1 MTGTGE
7 EFFSGSYQ
15 EARSKFIGA
24 AEAAGLAVES
34 KVHPMRGAQGEELAM
49 DIARDGHPDASNVL
63 VVTSGC
69 HGVEGFCGS
78 GVQVA
83 MLRDASWRARTRE
96 QGVAVVYVHA
106 LNPYGFSH
114 IGRTTH
120 ENVDI
125 NRNFHDF
132 TRPLPDNADYR
143 ELHALLVPDQ
153 WPPSAENEAAIARYV
168 AAHGPA
174 ALQAAVTGGQHE
186 FTDGLFFGGR
196 APSWSNLALRDVLR
210 AHGRPAARLAWIDV
224 HTGLGPF
231 GVGER
236 IYAGPD
242 DAAAIARARAWWDSG
257 GATPVTSIY
266 NGSSTSAFLTGLMVL
281 AAHEE
286 CPQAEITSIA
296 LEYGTV
302 PLPETLMALR
312 IEQWLRRHPEADPAL
327 AGQLRR
333 RIRDAFYIDTPEWK
347 QKVLAQARQAMTQ
360 AVEGLA
366 A

>member
-1 MTGTGE
+1 
-7 EFFSGSYQ
+7 
-15 EARSKFIGA
+15 
-24 AEAAGLAVES
+24 
-34 KVHPMRGAQGEELAM
+34 
-49 DIARDGHPDASNVL
+49 
-63 VVTSGC
+63 
-69 HGVEGFCGS
+69 
-78 GVQVA
+78 
-83 MLRDASWRARTRE
+83 
-96 QGVAVVYVHA
+96 
-106 LNPYGFSH
+106 
-114 IGRTTH
+114 
-120 ENVDI
+120 
-125 NRNFHDF
+125 
-132 TRPLPDNADYR
+132 
-143 ELHALLVPDQ
+143 
-153 WPPSAENEAAIARYV
+153 
-168 AAHGPA
+168 
-174 ALQAAVTGGQHE
+174 
-186 FTDGLFFGGR
+186 
-196 APSWSNLALRDVLR
+196 
-210 AHGRPAARLAWIDV
+210 
-224 HTGLGPF
+224 
-231 GVGER
+231 VGER